1 MYKSLYIILFL
12 FTASGAQAQQLPERS
27 LVRKGNRQYNKGNYE
42 QSAGRYEQALQA
54 APGQFEAIYNLG
66 NALYKA
72 ERFDRAEQ
80 TMQQAAADAL
90 RAVFGV
96 KGMAYRSM
104 TDGLVHLLRREA
116 MSKGVKVTY
125 NEDGTVSIE
134 LHIIVEN
141 GVNIATVCR
150 SIMGE
155 VKYVV
160 TKNTGVEV
168 REVNV
173 FVDSI
178 TV

>member
-1 MYKSLYIILFL
+1 MIRMK
-12 FTASGAQAQQLPERS
+12 TDCGAITVDNA
-27 LVRKGNRQYNKGNYE
+27 VYTNI
-42 QSAGRYEQALQA
+42 AGYA
-54 APGQFEAIYNLG
+54 ATNC
-66 NALYKA
+66 
-72 ERFDRAEQ
+72 
-80 TMQQAAADAL
+80 
-90 RAVFGV
+90 FGV

-125 NEDGTVSIE
+125 NDDGTVSIE

-150 SIMGE
+150 SIMSE

-160 TKNTGVEV
+160 NLNTGVTV
-168 REVNV
+168 KTVNV
-173 FVDSI
+173 CVDSV